1 MTIEFFNFY
10 ASDSNDSD
18 NSDDTETDQNRS
30 GYYLLTNIT
39 RSFFDTEYDFLVLMT
54 LRGIKTRRQK

>member
-18 NSDDTETDQNRS
+18 NSDDTETDQNRF

-39 RSFFDTEYDFLVLMT
+39 RSFFDAEYDFLVLMT

>member
-54 LRGIKTRRQK
+54 LRDIKTRRQK

>member
-1 MTIEFFNFY
+1 MTIEFLNFY